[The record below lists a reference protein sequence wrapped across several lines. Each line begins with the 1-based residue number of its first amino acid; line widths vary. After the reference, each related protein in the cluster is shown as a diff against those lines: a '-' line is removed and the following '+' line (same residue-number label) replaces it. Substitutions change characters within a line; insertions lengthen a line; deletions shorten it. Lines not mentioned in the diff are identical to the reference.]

1 VRVKTWFKLG
11 EIKFNL
17 GHDLFVDFDFR
28 LCPIDFG
35 DFHSE
40 NEDFARNEFA
50 TSQSSGAVSF
60 VLDVEVAAVSEL
72 GQKAKL
78 ISIHFN

>member
-1 VRVKTWFKLG
+1 
-11 EIKFNL
+11 
-17 GHDLFVDFDFR
+17 
-28 LCPIDFG
+28 
-35 DFHSE
+35 
-40 NEDFARNEFA
+40 
-50 TSQSSGAVSF
+50 VSF